1 MVTRGSVLLNKL
13 GIILGV
19 IIILIAIGTAPMPYQ
34 TILQNPVRI
43 VVLYPNLL
51 FAVPLILLGILLLL
65 YGITLEESV
74 RRANPL

>member
-1 MVTRGSVLLNKL
+1 MVTREGVLLNKL

-19 IIILIAIGTAPMPYQ
+19 IILLIATGTAPMPYQ
-34 TILQNPVRI
+34 TILQSPVRI

-65 YGITLEESV
+65 YGITVEENV
-74 RRANPL
+74 RGANP